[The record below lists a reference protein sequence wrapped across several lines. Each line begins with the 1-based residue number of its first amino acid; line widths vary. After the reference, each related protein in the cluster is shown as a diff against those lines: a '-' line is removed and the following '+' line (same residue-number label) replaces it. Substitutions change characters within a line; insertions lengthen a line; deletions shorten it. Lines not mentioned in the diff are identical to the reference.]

1 MSNYATKTDL
11 KSATEFDT
19 SSFPKN
25 FDLAHL
31 KSDVDELDIDKLK
44 NVPIGLSSL
53 RSKVDK
59 LDVNKLVSVPVD
71 LGKQSDL
78 IKKCCWKRCI

>member
-25 FDLAHL
+25 FDWANL
-31 KSDVDELDIDKLK
+31 KSDADKLDIDKLK
-44 NVPIGLSSL
+44 NVPIGLSSF

-59 LDVNKLVSVPVD
+59 LDVNKLVSVPFD
-71 LGKQSDL
+71 LGKQSDI

>member
-25 FDLAHL
+25 FDWANL
-31 KSDVDELDIDKLK
+31 KSDADKLDIDKLK
-44 NVPIGLSSL
+44 NVPINLSNLKSEVV
-53 RSKVDK
+53 K
-59 LDVNKLVSVPVD
+59 
-71 LGKQSDL
+71 
-78 IKKCCWKRCI
+78 